1 MQAASFS
8 GGDFMGIAG
17 TKWKRNDAGEVILDK
32 NGMPTYDKT
41 LVAVGNRESSFTGG
55 LNNTHPWKNFTFNM
69 LWEFR
74 VGGDVVN
81 GTQYAMDNSGVS
93 QFSADVRNRSLTVTG
108 VNANGDPVTNTWEA
122 DKTYTFNG
130 VQMSGYNIIKD
141 YYQNYYSKESA
152 NYITDVNS
160 LR

>member
-1 MQAASFS
+1 
-8 GGDFMGIAG
+8 
-17 TKWKRNDAGEVILDK
+17 
-32 NGMPTYDKT
+32 
-41 LVAVGNRESSFTGG
+41 
-55 LNNTHPWKNFTFNM
+55 M

-122 DKTYTFNG
+122 DKTYTL
-130 VQMSGYNIIKD
+130 MEYK
-141 YYQNYYSKESA
+141 
-152 NYITDVNS
+152 
-160 LR
+160 

>member
-1 MQAASFS
+1 
-8 GGDFMGIAG
+8 
-17 TKWKRNDAGEVILDK
+17 
-32 NGMPTYDKT
+32 
-41 LVAVGNRESSFTGG
+41 
-55 LNNTHPWKNFTFNM
+55 M

-160 LR
+160 LRLRSVSLSYEFPKIVAFQDWICKACFGIGSCYQSIAHHQLRR

>member
-1 MQAASFS
+1 
-8 GGDFMGIAG
+8 
-17 TKWKRNDAGEVILDK
+17 
-32 NGMPTYDKT
+32 
-41 LVAVGNRESSFTGG
+41 
-55 LNNTHPWKNFTFNM
+55 
-69 LWEFR
+69 
-74 VGGDVVN
+74 
-81 GTQYAMDNSGVS
+81 MDNSGVS

-160 LR
+160 LRLRSVSLSYEFLKRGFPRLDL